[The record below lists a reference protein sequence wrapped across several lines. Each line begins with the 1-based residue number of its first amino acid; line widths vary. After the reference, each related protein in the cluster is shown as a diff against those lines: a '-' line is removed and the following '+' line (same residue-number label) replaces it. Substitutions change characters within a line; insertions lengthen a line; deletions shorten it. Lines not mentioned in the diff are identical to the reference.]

1 MRILKKII
9 INILAFFPTAR
20 GFTGR
25 QAKLWVRKLYRD
37 FTDRNGY
44 SMGQKLWAYRHG
56 FMPQQVDVFG
66 ITRDNYKDFISEREY
81 IYLRPLNG
89 KYSKWVNDRVTVRN
103 IFKPFKKNLPDVYYQ
118 FSERDLGL
126 HIIPLDAD
134 KAKAGREDVLELI
147 RQKQIVILASA
158 GGRKSV
164 AIKAEGDMFIAG
176 GTAFN
181 DKEIFN
187 LIRAFSDVSLLR
199 EYVAPVLDFSGS
211 IEEYPDVLRI
221 IAFNEEGDMPEIGS
235 A

>member
-103 IFKPFKKNLPDVYYQ
+103 IFKPFKQNLPDVYYQ
-118 FSERDLGL
+118 FSERDMGL

-134 KAKAGREDVLELI
+134 KSKTGREDVLELI

-158 GGRKSV
+158 GGNPLQSKQR
-164 AIKAEGDMFIAG
+164 
-176 GTAFN
+176 
-181 DKEIFN
+181 EIC
-187 LIRAFSDVSLLR
+187 L
-199 EYVAPVLDFSGS
+199 
-211 IEEYPDVLRI
+211 
-221 IAFNEEGDMPEIGS
+221 
-235 A
+235 

>member
-1 MRILKKII
+1 MMRILKKII

-103 IFKPFKKNLPDVYYQ
+103 IFKPFK
-118 FSERDLGL
+118 
-126 HIIPLDAD
+126 
-134 KAKAGREDVLELI
+134 
-147 RQKQIVILASA
+147 
-158 GGRKSV
+158 
-164 AIKAEGDMFIAG
+164 
-176 GTAFN
+176 
-181 DKEIFN
+181 
-187 LIRAFSDVSLLR
+187 
-199 EYVAPVLDFSGS
+199 
-211 IEEYPDVLRI
+211 
-221 IAFNEEGDMPEIGS
+221 
-235 A
+235 